1 MAGLLA
7 EAFDGVT
14 VIDLCDRQGDFGAFS
29 FTEKDVCLVAVP
41 SYGGRV
47 PDAAAQR
54 LGRMNGGGARA
65 VLVAVYGNRA
75 IDDTLLEL
83 KDILTAQGFRPVAAV
98 AAVAEHSTM
107 HQFGA
112 GRPDP
117 QDRQQLAGFAEQIRR
132 TLASGA
138 VPEDLAVPGNRPYRE
153 YRRNPMQ
160 LNVTDRCIRCGSCA
174 RACPVGAIPQQ
185 DPSVTDRSLCISC
198 MRCVSLCPQGARQ
211 PDKQE
216 LAAHIEKLRQAC
228 SGRKPNSLYR

>member
-112 GRPDP
+112 WPAGSTGPAATGGLCGADSPDACLRRRAGGFGCAGKPALPGIQTQPHEAECDRPLHP
-117 QDRQQLAGFAEQIRR
+117 VRQLCPRLPGGCHPATGSVGDGQV
-132 TLASGA
+132 A
-138 VPEDLAVPGNRPYRE
+138 VHLLYAVR
-153 YRRNPMQ
+153 
-160 LNVTDRCIRCGSCA
+160 
-174 RACPVGAIPQQ
+174 
-185 DPSVTDRSLCISC
+185 
-198 MRCVSLCPQGARQ
+198 VSLPAGRT
-211 PDKQE
+211 
-216 LAAHIEKLRQAC
+216 AA
-228 SGRKPNSLYR
+228 G

>member
-112 GRPDP
+112 GRPDI

-153 YRRNPMQ
+153 YRRNPMK

-174 RACPVGAIPQQ
+174 SPVCGACLSARRAHGSRISRNWPPISKSCGRHAAGENRTACTGRGGPQAG
-185 DPSVTDRSLCISC
+185 LK
-198 MRCVSLCPQGARQ
+198 RQ
-211 PDKQE
+211 P
-216 LAAHIEKLRQAC
+216 
-228 SGRKPNSLYR
+228 